1 MGFDPIMYAM
11 LNNNTNGKV
20 LDLTKYDANGQ
31 SLNDLVLSLF
41 ISGGGKTSVDNTDGT
56 QAFWQD
62 ANTDGRIQLMIDATS
77 VKIVSD
83 VKSTTLEPDG
93 KTLKAIETSF
103 MIATGEQT
111 ARVTVLLGA
120 VNDTTEI
127 TLAVEPLSVPG

>member
-20 LDLTKYDANGQ
+20 IDLTKYDANG
-31 SLNDLVLSLF
+31 SKLNDLVLSLF
-41 ISGGGKTSVDNTDGT
+41 MSGGGKTSVNNTDGT
-56 QAFWQD
+56 KAFWQD
-62 ANTDGRIQLMIDATS
+62 VNNDGRIQLMIDAS
-77 VKIVSD
+77 IAKIVSD
-83 VKSTTLEPDG
+83 VKNKTLEPDG
-93 KTLKAIETSF
+93 KTLIAIETSF
-103 MIATGEQT
+103 MIAIGGQT